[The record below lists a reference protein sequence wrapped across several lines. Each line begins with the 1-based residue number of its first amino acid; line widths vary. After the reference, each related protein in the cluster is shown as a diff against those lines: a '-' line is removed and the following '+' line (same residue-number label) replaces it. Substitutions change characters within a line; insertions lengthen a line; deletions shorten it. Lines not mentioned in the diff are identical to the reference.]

1 MRTLKAIKK
10 DLVKARNQM
19 NKFQAELAAKRKA
32 TDAFAYDIHINERK
46 ATIKLTRADDLVG
59 ILDLEGNTYG
69 ERSLRLSSTKGKR
82 ISMPVYIARGST
94 KLICKWFSEY

>member
-1 MRTLKAIKK
+1 MRTLKEIKK

-19 NKFQAELAAKRKA
+19 NEFQAELDAKRKA
-32 TDAFAYDIHINERK
+32 TDSFAYDIHINERK
-46 ATIKLTRADDLVG
+46 ATIKLTRADSLVG

-69 ERSLRLSSTKGKR
+69 ERTLRHRTTNGKR
-82 ISMPVYIARGST
+82 IPMPVYIARGST